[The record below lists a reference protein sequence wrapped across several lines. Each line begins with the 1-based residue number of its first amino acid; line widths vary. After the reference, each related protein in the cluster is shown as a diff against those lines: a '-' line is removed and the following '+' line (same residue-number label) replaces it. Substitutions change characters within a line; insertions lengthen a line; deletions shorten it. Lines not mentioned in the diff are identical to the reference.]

1 MVTSGHKLSVSLLQ
15 QFFFIVLQIEAPI
28 AIQKGEVGFNSITI
42 PANYRANIGHRNSSI
57 KMPFGKQYIMNSKTR
72 TESSSPIAVYSR
84 HSCRGE

>member
-42 PANYRANIGHRNSSI
+42 PAN
-57 KMPFGKQYIMNSKTR
+57 
-72 TESSSPIAVYSR
+72 TELTLAT
-84 HSCRGE
+84 